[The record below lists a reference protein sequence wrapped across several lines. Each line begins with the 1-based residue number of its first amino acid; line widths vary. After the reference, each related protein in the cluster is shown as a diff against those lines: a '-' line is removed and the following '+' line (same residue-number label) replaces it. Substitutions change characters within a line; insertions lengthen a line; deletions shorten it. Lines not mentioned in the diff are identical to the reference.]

1 MNNSLQSL
9 AMDAESET
17 TADHLSSH
25 SSPSPPPP
33 VKQPPPPRPPP
44 SSTKHRDFLRHLEA
58 YLAKR
63 DGVDKLLKISRYA
76 SKIILASSVLP
87 ADSVVTRRLKSFES
101 SVGLSRKAF
110 RLGKFIQDVNALR
123 SARYEYHHDPRRW
136 YLSIIAY
143 GGEGVYFF
151 VEQFIWLAK
160 SGLIDP
166 RHAKKLQKVSAW
178 AEMIGYVGSVG
189 LKIGELKEM
198 SEELKCLESKIEVG
212 VARAENW
219 EEEREKEMK
228 LRKKMMMKKL
238 STVQDMAD
246 ALMAVADIRDGR
258 GKLSA
263 PLVVSGA
270 GLLSALISTHKN
282 WFSC

>member
-17 TADHLSSH
+17 TAANPSSQ
-25 SSPSPPPP
+25 SPPP
-33 VKQPPPPRPPP
+33 VKQLPPPRPPP
-44 SSTKHRDFLRHLEA
+44 SSTKDRDFLRHLEA

-87 ADSVVTRRLKSFES
+87 ADSDVTRRLKSFES

-136 YLSIIAY
+136 ILSMIAY
-143 GGEGVYFF
+143 GGEGIYFF

-166 RHAKKLQKVSAW
+166 SHAKRLQKVSAW

-198 SEELKCLESKIEVG
+198 SEELKCLESKIEVR
-212 VARAENW
+212 VARGEN
-219 EEEREKEMK
+219 
-228 LRKKMMMKKL
+228 L
-238 STVQDMAD
+238 S
-246 ALMAVADIRDGR
+246 
-258 GKLSA
+258 
-263 PLVVSGA
+263 
-270 GLLSALISTHKN
+270 LIHI
-282 WFSC
+282 

>member
-1 MNNSLQSL
+1 MNNSLESL
-9 AMDAESET
+9 AMDAQSEI
-17 TADHLSSH
+17 TADNLSSH
-25 SSPSPPPP
+25 SPPPP
-33 VKQPPPPRPPP
+33 VKQPPPPRPQL
-44 SSTKHRDFLRHLEA
+44 SSTKDRDFLRHLEA

-87 ADSVVTRRLKSFES
+87 ADSDLTRRLKSFES

-123 SARYEYHHDPRRW
+123 SARYEYHHDRRRW
-136 YLSIIAY
+136 ILSIIAY

-166 RHAKKLQKVSAW
+166 SHAKRLQKVSAW
-178 AEMIGYVGSVG
+178 AELIGYVGSVG

-198 SEELKCLESKIEVG
+198 SEELKCLESTIEVA
-212 VARAENW
+212 VARGENW
-219 EEEREKEMK
+219 AEEREKETK
-228 LRKKMMMKKL
+228 LRRKMMMKKL
-238 STVQDMAD
+238 STVQDIAD
-246 ALMAVADIRDGR
+246 ALMAVADVRDGK

-282 WFSC
+282 WVSC